1 MKNYFAFLL
10 LKLISVL
17 PLGFLRSLSSFAG
30 YFHWILNTRAKRT
43 TLTNLAIC
51 FPDMSK
57 SDRHKLARQS
67 LIETMKTLFEAA
79 IVWRRDWDW
88 LKSKIVSVSNEN
100 VLLEK
105 YNKQKG
111 LIVITLH
118 IGNWEVA
125 AAYLANTIPVT
136 ALYQSSKYA
145 RVDQLIETARKN
157 KKMDLAPSNVQGVK
171 KVLQAL
177 KQKRA
182 VCILPDQVPDRN
194 TGRILSTFFNKP
206 AWTMS
211 LVQNLICR
219 TDCEVCFCYALR
231 SESGFTLHI
240 VESNPEIKN
249 EDLAI
254 SAGAMNAD
262 IESIARSAPAQYQW
276 EYKRFRQLPP
286 EHWVQYT

>member
-1 MKNYFAFLL
+1 MKNYFAFLF
-10 LKLISVL
+10 LKLISFL
-17 PLGFLRSLSSFAG
+17 PLGFLRILGVFAG
-30 YFHWILNTRAKRT
+30 YCHWLLNTRAKRT
-43 TLTNLAIC
+43 TLINLAIC

-57 SDRHKLARQS
+57 SDRHGLARKS

-88 LKSKIVSVSNEN
+88 LKSKIVSVSNEH

-111 LIVITLH
+111 LIAITLH

-125 AAYLANTIPVT
+125 AAYLANVIPIT

-145 RVDQLIETARKN
+145 RIDKLIARAREN

-177 KQKRA
+177 KEKRA

-194 TGRILSTFFNKP
+194 TGRVLSTFFNKP

-231 SESGFTLHI
+231 SEGGFTLHI
-240 VESNPEIKN
+240 VDANPEITN

-254 SAGAMNAD
+254 SAAAMNTD
-262 IESIARSAPAQYQW
+262 IESIARIAPAQYQW
-276 EYKRFRQLPP
+276 EYKRFRQLSS
-286 EHWVQYT
+286 EHRVVYD